1 MSNDGEIMSSEPS
14 ALPGNPEGHDTTG
27 HVPHAVAVAARA
39 ADAKGGA
46 GIVVLDVAAVSGI
59 TSYFVITSASND
71 RQVKAIVDEVEAK
84 VNEECSERPLAVE
97 GLDTRD
103 WVLMNYG
110 YFLVHVFSQEA
121 RDFYDLERLWRDA
134 PQPQW
139 T

>member
-1 MSNDGEIMSSEPS
+1 MSNDGEIRSREPS
-14 ALPGNPEGHDTTG
+14 VPPGNAVDHDPAAP
-27 HVPHAVAVAARA
+27 VPDAVAVAARA
-39 ADAKGGA
+39 ADTKGGV
-46 GIVVLDVAAVSGI
+46 GVVVLDVAAVSGI

-71 RQVKAIVDEVEAK
+71 RQVKAIVDEVEARIS
-84 VNEECSERPLAVE
+84 EECEERPLAVE

-110 YFLVHVFSQEA
+110 YFLVHVFSEEA